1 MSMSD
6 KRLKRIIAQLP
17 TGYAEDMSGV
27 DDAKY
32 RQEMLRA
39 EDNLAETARE
49 KDADEKLAGAKEL
62 VKTLSQGYAD
72 AEKAQRAKIAWCL
85 YMLEQRGTTASKA
98 GPGELG

>member
-17 TGYAEDMSGV
+17 TGYAEDMSGA

-32 RQEMLRA
+32 RQEILRA

-49 KDADEKLAGAKEL
+49 RDADEKLAGAKEL
-62 VKTLSQGYAD
+62 VKTLSQG
-72 AEKAQRAKIAWCL
+72 
-85 YMLEQRGTTASKA
+85 
-98 GPGELG
+98 